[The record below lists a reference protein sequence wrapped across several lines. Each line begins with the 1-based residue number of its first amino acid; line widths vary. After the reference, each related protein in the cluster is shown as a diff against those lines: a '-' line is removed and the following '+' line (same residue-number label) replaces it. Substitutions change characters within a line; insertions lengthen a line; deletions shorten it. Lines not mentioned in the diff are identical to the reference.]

1 MATFRNFTGRGA
13 WDMNPPSSP
22 PSLAGTSASGERGR
36 ASLAGVV
43 IVRRVRRGRDAS
55 TSDASFARDH
65 AREEEA
71 EETNGSPLREK
82 RRPAGVRPFTGG
94 ARRAVGARGA
104 LHESI
109 VVVVVV
115 VSFASAGEGA
125 LDVKAIVIISI

>member
-1 MATFRNFTGRGA
+1 
-13 WDMNPPSSP
+13 MNPPSSP

-82 RRPAGVRPFTGG
+82 RRPAGVRPFAGG
-94 ARRAVGARGA
+94 ARRAVGAWVGYMNLSSSSSSSFRSLRPERVRWMSAPADAAGA
-104 LHESI
+104 
-109 VVVVVV
+109 
-115 VSFASAGEGA
+115 AGA
-125 LDVKAIVIISI
+125 